1 MASAV
6 TIPPNMDTTLYRRNV
21 LQGLKALNFDPTGR
35 LRVDSL
41 TASSADLTIIENL
54 QIQSNALLTSQLNE
68 LIQIALNTS
77 GGGGGGG
84 LVTVTNFPSSQ
95 AVTNAGTFAVQ
106 NTDPTPAGANTIGYV
121 NIKGH
126 DNDTGQ
132 YVDIELD
139 PNGVLYANI
148 QSPLPAG
155 TNSIGT
161 VGLNTGTNFIGS
173 VNPDS
178 TGTGSVTSS
187 TPLVVTVTNFGTL
200 AFQSN
205 AVATGNVTIEAS
217 VDGTTYTATTYTALT
232 SGNTSSTFNAATATI
247 GQIDVSGFKNIRF
260 RSNTIT
266 AGSVGITYNLSK
278 NVSNVMLDNPLPAGT
293 NTIGAVTVTGVATAA
308 NQATEITSLA
318 SIATNTAKVA
328 GFSIPTFDTKTFTY
342 VSGTTNIQTV
352 VYSLSGTTVAT
363 LTFNYTSGNLTSIV
377 KS

>member
-35 LRVDSL
+35 LQVDSL

-106 NTDPTPAGANTIGYV
+106 NTDPTPAGTNTIGAV
-121 NIKGH
+121 NIASSQTIAVTQATAS
-126 DNDTGQ
+126 NLNATITGT
-132 YVDIELD
+132 VT
-139 PNGVLYANI
+139 AN
-148 QSPLPAG
+148 AG
-155 TNSIGT
+155 TN
-161 VGLNTGTNFIGS
+161 L
-173 VNPDS
+173 S
-178 TGTGSVTSS
+178 TSNLDVALS
-187 TPLVVTVTNFGTL
+187 TRLKPADTL
-200 AFQSN
+200 AGVTAVGSITN
-205 AVATGNVTIEAS
+205 A
-217 VDGTTYTATTYTALT
+217 
-232 SGNTSSTFNAATATI
+232 
-247 GQIDVSGFKNIRF
+247 
-260 RSNTIT
+260 
-266 AGSVGITYNLSK
+266 
-278 NVSNVMLDNPLPAGT
+278 LPAGT

>member
-1 MASAV
+1 
-6 TIPPNMDTTLYRRNV
+6 MDTTLYRRNV

-35 LRVDSL
+35 LQVDSL

-106 NTDPTPAGANTIGYV
+106 NTDPTPAGTNTIGAV
-121 NIKGH
+121 NIASSQTIAVTQATAS
-126 DNDTGQ
+126 NLNATITGT
-132 YVDIELD
+132 VT
-139 PNGVLYANI
+139 AN
-148 QSPLPAG
+148 AG
-155 TNSIGT
+155 TN
-161 VGLNTGTNFIGS
+161 L
-173 VNPDS
+173 S
-178 TGTGSVTSS
+178 TSNLDVALS
-187 TPLVVTVTNFGTL
+187 TRLKPADTL
-200 AFQSN
+200 AGVTAVGSITN
-205 AVATGNVTIEAS
+205 A
-217 VDGTTYTATTYTALT
+217 
-232 SGNTSSTFNAATATI
+232 
-247 GQIDVSGFKNIRF
+247 
-260 RSNTIT
+260 
-266 AGSVGITYNLSK
+266 
-278 NVSNVMLDNPLPAGT
+278 LPAGT